1 LELIITKIFIY
12 KKLRLNKIFSEL
24 SESLDKLDQDRER
37 ILKLSRLLIRDC
49 SISIKSIHRK
59 EFNQYHQRL
68 LNVKE
73 THKELLELV
82 NNNPGVFLKHL
93 KTPEQEY
100 AEAVAFYAI
109 ISKEPLPLPSD
120 LNIQPINYALGLAD
134 VIGELRRYA
143 LDNIRNSIV
152 EDLNYILES
161 MDDIYTQLFSI
172 DYPSGLTQDLRHKT
186 DQARNIIEKTRG
198 DISISLQMSDLKKCM
213 EERER

>member
-1 LELIITKIFIY
+1 
-12 KKLRLNKIFSEL
+12 
-24 SESLDKLDQDRER
+24 
-37 ILKLSRLLIRDC
+37 
-49 SISIKSIHRK
+49 
-59 EFNQYHQRL
+59 
-68 LNVKE
+68 V
-73 THKELLELV
+73 
-82 NNNPGVFLKHL
+82 P
-93 KTPEQEY
+93 
-100 AEAVAFYAI
+100 VAFYSI

-120 LNIQPINYALGLAD
+120 LNIKPLNYALGLSD
-134 VIGELRRYA
+134 VIGELRRYT

-198 DISISLQMSDLKKCM
+198 DVSLSLQMSDLKKCM